1 MATQEQIR
9 QIFQKMSESHPK
21 EFFYH
26 VDAMNEYMNRVAL
39 QTFSYFDTGE
49 RASGAEPERFYH
61 GFVLG
66 LLVDLRSRYELK
78 SNRESGFGRY
88 DVILVPRNLK
98 EGNAV
103 ILEFKVRNVRKEKSL
118 EETARSALDQIR
130 ERRYSEELKNRGISE
145 ERINRYGFAFEGKKV
160 LILDEND

>member
-9 QIFQKMSESHPK
+9 RIFQKMSESHPK

-49 RASGAEPERFYH
+49 RALGAEPERFYH
-61 GFVLG
+61 GFV
-66 LLVDLRSRYELK
+66 
-78 SNRESGFGRY
+78 RY

-103 ILEFKVRNVRKEKSL
+103 ILEFKVRKVRKEKSL

>member
-9 QIFQKMSESHPK
+9 RIFQKMSESHPK

-49 RASGAEPERFYH
+49 RALGAEPERFYH
-61 GFVLG
+61 GFV
-66 LLVDLRSRYELK
+66 
-78 SNRESGFGRY
+78 RY

-118 EETARSALDQIR
+118 EETERSALDQIR

>member
-1 MATQEQIR
+1 MAIQEQIR
-9 QIFQKMSESHPK
+9 RIFQKMSEFHLK

-49 RASGAEPERFYH
+49 RALGAESERFYH
-61 GFVLG
+61 GFV
-66 LLVDLRSRYELK
+66 
-78 SNRESGFGRY
+78 RY

-130 ERRYSEELKNRGISE
+130 ERRYCEELKNRGISE
-145 ERINRYGFAFEGKKV
+145 ERINIYGFAFEGKKGA
-160 LILDEND
+160 DP

>member
-9 QIFQKMSESHPK
+9 RIFQKMSESHPK

-49 RASGAEPERFYH
+49 RALGAEPERFYH
-61 GFVLG
+61 GFV
-66 LLVDLRSRYELK
+66 
-78 SNRESGFGRY
+78 RY

-118 EETARSALDQIR
+118 EETARSSLDQIR

>member
-9 QIFQKMSESHPK
+9 RIFQKMSESHPK

-26 VDAMNEYMNRVAL
+26 VDAMNEYVNRVAL

-49 RASGAEPERFYH
+49 RALGAEPERFYH
-61 GFVLG
+61 GFV
-66 LLVDLRSRYELK
+66 
-78 SNRESGFGRY
+78 RY

>member
-1 MATQEQIR
+1 MATQEQVR
-9 QIFQKMSESHPK
+9 RIFQKMSESHPK

-49 RASGAEPERFYH
+49 RALGAEPERFYH
-61 GFVLG
+61 GFV
-66 LLVDLRSRYELK
+66 
-78 SNRESGFGRY
+78 RY

>member
-1 MATQEQIR
+1 MAIQEQIR

-61 GFVLG
+61 GFV
-66 LLVDLRSRYELK
+66 
-78 SNRESGFGRY
+78 RY

-145 ERINRYGFAFEGKKV
+145 ERINIYGFAFEGKKV

>member
-9 QIFQKMSESHPK
+9 RIFQKMSESHPK

-49 RASGAEPERFYH
+49 RALGAEPERFYH
-61 GFVLG
+61 GFV
-66 LLVDLRSRYELK
+66 
-78 SNRESGFGRY
+78 RY

>member
-9 QIFQKMSESHPK
+9 RIFQKMSESHPK

-49 RASGAEPERFYH
+49 RALGAEPERFYH
-61 GFVLG
+61 GFV
-66 LLVDLRSRYELK
+66 
-78 SNRESGFGRY
+78 RY

-103 ILEFKVRNVRKEKSL
+103 ILEFKVRNVRKKKSL

>member
-9 QIFQKMSESHPK
+9 RIFQKMSESHPK

-49 RASGAEPERFYH
+49 RALGAEPERFYH
-61 GFVLG
+61 GFV
-66 LLVDLRSRYELK
+66 
-78 SNRESGFGRY
+78 RY

-130 ERRYSEELKNRGISE
+130 ERRYMVPIQSLSR
-145 ERINRYGFAFEGKKV
+145 
-160 LILDEND
+160 LQDHM

>member
-1 MATQEQIR
+1 MAIQEQIR
-9 QIFQKMSESHPK
+9 RIFQKMSESHPK

-49 RASGAEPERFYH
+49 RALGAEPERFYH
-61 GFVLG
+61 GFV
-66 LLVDLRSRYELK
+66 
-78 SNRESGFGRY
+78 RY

>member
-9 QIFQKMSESHPK
+9 RIFQKMSESHPK

-49 RASGAEPERFYH
+49 RALGAEPERFYH
-61 GFVLG
+61 GFV
-66 LLVDLRSRYELK
+66 
-78 SNRESGFGRY
+78 RY

-130 ERRYSEELKNRGISE
+130 ERRYSAELKNRGISE

>member
-9 QIFQKMSESHPK
+9 RIFQKMSESHPK

-49 RASGAEPERFYH
+49 RALGAEPERFYH
-61 GFVLG
+61 GFV
-66 LLVDLRSRYELK
+66 
-78 SNRESGFGRY
+78 RY

-145 ERINRYGFAFEGKKV
+145 ERINRYGFAFEGKRC
-160 LILDEND
+160 

>member
-1 MATQEQIR
+1 MR
-9 QIFQKMSESHPK
+9 FGS
-21 EFFYH
+21 
-26 VDAMNEYMNRVAL
+26 
-39 QTFSYFDTGE
+39 
-49 RASGAEPERFYH
+49 RAGKRFYH

-78 SNRESGFGRY
+78 SNSESGFGRY

-130 ERRYSEELKNRGISE
+130 ERRDSEELKNRGISE

>member
-1 MATQEQIR
+1 MRCGSRAG
-9 QIFQKMSESHPK
+9 K
-21 EFFYH
+21 
-26 VDAMNEYMNRVAL
+26 RV
-39 QTFSYFDTGE
+39 
-49 RASGAEPERFYH
+49 YH

-78 SNRESGFGRY
+78 SNSESGFGRY

-130 ERRYSEELKNRGISE
+130 ERRDSEELKNRGISE

>member
-9 QIFQKMSESHPK
+9 RIFQKMSESHPK

-49 RASGAEPERFYH
+49 RALGADPERFYH
-61 GFVLG
+61 GFV
-66 LLVDLRSRYELK
+66 
-78 SNRESGFGRY
+78 RY

>member
-1 MATQEQIR
+1 
-9 QIFQKMSESHPK
+9 MSESHPK

-49 RASGAEPERFYH
+49 RALGAEPERFYH
-61 GFVLG
+61 GFV
-66 LLVDLRSRYELK
+66 
-78 SNRESGFGRY
+78 RY

>member
-1 MATQEQIR
+1 M
-9 QIFQKMSESHPK
+9 
-21 EFFYH
+21 
-26 VDAMNEYMNRVAL
+26 
-39 QTFSYFDTGE
+39 
-49 RASGAEPERFYH
+49 
-61 GFVLG
+61 
-66 LLVDLRSRYELK
+66 
-78 SNRESGFGRY
+78 
-88 DVILVPRNLK
+88 LVPRNVK

-145 ERINRYGFAFEGKKV
+145 ERIKIYGFAFEGKRV